1 MGIQDALGN
10 QQPQQNELLRQLG
23 YITSYSQPNFSA
35 GRGSDGPFD
44 GLGSAIAD
52 LVGGK
57 SREET
62 AIGDMQRAITARSQ
76 RVANAPAVPGANSPR
91 PKDVVK
97 GFASE
102 GFNAKTI
109 ADALKAIQSAPYEL
123 GVRQGNPQARE
134 IYDEQVRAGTM
145 DLLGDDQPTDAMFDV
160 AARNPRAA
168 ALLDEAYGS
177 GRQEIAQQRNAGIQR
192 QANVAT
198 DAWAQITDPY
208 ASAAGAVVALQ
219 EDDLGKELVAQPQT
233 QRMLHNDNVRGAA
246 LDLNPLVKQFGLEK
260 LDDLIDGEEREAVAY
275 GDGDPEKPMESP
287 SYGRFGDLFL
297 NPGSSKIKGKG
308 WTLGVQSTAAE
319 RSKEALHA
327 DVDGMVNKYVENALD
342 GSEAA
347 DVKQALRAYIDE
359 EVTGVRAG
367 GKATSDPKLRQL
379 ASEIV
384 GTVLTKYGSELY
396 LTNTD
401 ENGQR
406 SHYIGPDLDFSPL
419 LSRRTIRTGEFQGRP
434 TVAEQYGLSEGQRE
448 ALKQRYRA
456 ATEKLVG
463 PMEGFLKQKWT
474 ADLKKK
480 KVDDAAIENL
490 VESALQETRPKLLL
504 PGVKKAFER
513 DPEGFYQKRVQS
525 NFERWLT
532 EEQGI
537 TDKSKLTPAAAGFVR
552 ANEAMESSDALQQM
566 IADPLG
572 GMDQGMGQDDELMQM
587 LEQGR
592 QQPRYGAQQAP
603 PDVAP
608 PGMMPPENI
617 RPATPEFDRQMRSM
631 RQRR

>member
-10 QQPQQNELLRQLG
+10 QPPQQNELLRQLG
-23 YITSYSQPNFSA
+23 YITSYGQPDFRA

-552 ANEAMESSDALQQM
+552 AGEAMESSDALQQM

-572 GMDQGMGQDDELMQM
+572 GGDPGMGGDQGD
-587 LEQGR
+587 
-592 QQPRYGAQQAP
+592 P
-603 PDVAP
+603 PDMNWLDVEMMQRQFEGRM
-608 PGMMPPENI
+608 PGG
-617 RPATPEFDRQMRSM
+617 
-631 RQRR
+631 RR

>member
-23 YITSYSQPNFSA
+23 YITSYGQPNFSA

-52 LVGGK
+52 LVGGP

-62 AIGDMQRAITARSQ
+62 ATRGMLESITKRNQ

-97 GFASE
+97 GFASD

-160 AARNPRAA
+160 ASRNPRAA

-198 DAWAQITDPY
+198 DAWSQITDPY

-219 EDDLGKELVAQPQT
+219 EDDLGKELVAQPQM
-233 QRMLHNDNVRGAA
+233 QRMLHAENVRGATI
-246 LDLNPLVKQFGLEK
+246 DMNEMVKKYGPEK
-260 LDDLIDGEEREAVAY
+260 IGDMLYGEEREAVAY
-275 GDGDPEKPMESP
+275 GDGDPEKPLESP

-308 WTLGVQSTAAE
+308 WTLGVHSIAAE

-327 DVDGMVNKYVENALD
+327 DVDAMVEKFASDTTANTDDL
-342 GSEAA
+342 GSA
-347 DVKQALRAYIDE
+347 DVKQALRGYIDE
-359 EVTGVRAG
+359 IVTGVRAG
-367 GKATSDPKLRQL
+367 GKGTSDPKMRQL

-384 GTVLTKYGSELY
+384 GTVITKYGSELY
-396 LTNTD
+396 LTNSD

-406 SHYIGPDLDFSPL
+406 PHYIGSDLDFSPL
-419 LSRRTIRTGEFQGRP
+419 LSQRTIRTGEFQGRP
-434 TVAEQYGLSEGQRE
+434 SIAEQWGLSEGQGQAIE
-448 ALKQRYRA
+448 QRYRA

-525 NFERWLT
+525 NFERWLA

-552 ANEAMESSDALQQM
+552 AGEAMESSDALQQM

-572 GMDQGMGQDDELMQM
+572 GGGDPGMGGDE
-587 LEQGR
+587 G
-592 QQPRYGAQQAP
+592 AP
-603 PDVAP
+603 PDMNWLDVEMMQRQFEGRT
-608 PGMMPPENI
+608 PGG
-617 RPATPEFDRQMRSM
+617 
-631 RQRR
+631 RR